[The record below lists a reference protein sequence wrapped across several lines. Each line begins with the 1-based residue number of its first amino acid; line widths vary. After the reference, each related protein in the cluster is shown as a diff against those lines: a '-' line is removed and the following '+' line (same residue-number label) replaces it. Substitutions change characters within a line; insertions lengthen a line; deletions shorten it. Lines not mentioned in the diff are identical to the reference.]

1 MKRPFQT
8 PIELQSGEHGA
19 AAASPTSVPMTTS
32 LATLLTQHI
41 LRDGEL
47 VILILKPSL
56 WFILFSALRFIAVVA
71 ILVIAAILFDPHL
84 PGNNRQTIEIGMF
97 VIAGRL
103 MWSVLVWM
111 GRLYVLTDLRILRL
125 SGVFY
130 PEIFD
135 CPLRKVARAR
145 LIVTL
150 PDRIFGVGS
159 IEIIPFDDTFPIGL
173 WQMIAHPRQIHRQV
187 VSTIHRAKQGGIG
200 GMSG

>member
-1 MKRPFQT
+1 MKRQLQSPL
-8 PIELQSGEHGA
+8 EMQSGEHGA
-19 AAASPTSVPMTTS
+19 AAASPASVPMTTS

-56 WFILFSALRFIAVVA
+56 WFILFNSLRFIASVA
-71 ILVIAAILFDPHL
+71 ILLIAAILLDPHL
-84 PGNNRQTIEIGMF
+84 PGNNRQIIEIGIF
-97 VIAGRL
+97 IIGGRL
-103 MWSVLVWM
+103 MWSVLQWM

-150 PDRIFGVGS
+150 ADRIFGVGS
-159 IEIIPFDDTFPIGL
+159 IEIIPFDDTYPIGL

-187 VSTIHRAKQGGIG
+187 VATIHRAKQGGLG
-200 GMSG
+200 GMAG